1 MLIKNVS
8 IIESGHLLP
17 GQDILLE
24 EGKIAKIGCDLINE
38 NGDDE
43 VIDGRGKLAI
53 PGLINGHTH
62 LAMTLLHGYADDM
75 ELMPWLQEKI
85 WPLEAKITDEDVRW
99 GVKLGCLELIRFGIT
114 CYNDMYYF
122 PDTSAWPQCI
132 ASGSLSRTAAFW
144 RKREPMW

>member
-1 MLIKNVS
+1 MARSRRSAATCKD
-8 IIESGHLLP
+8 ES
-17 GQDILLE
+17 
-24 EGKIAKIGCDLINE
+24 
-38 NGDDE
+38 DDE

-62 LAMTLLHGYADDM
+62 LAMTLLRGYADDM

-85 WPLEAKITDEDVRW
+85 WPLEARLTEEDVRW

-122 PDTSAWPQCI
+122 PDDDRPGHQGDGPARLHLRRGLRYEARASRPRWSPSSAAGRATS
-132 ASGSLSRTAAFW
+132 
-144 RKREPMW
+144 